1 MTIDPNLERLQ
12 QAFLAALEVP
22 EDQRDDWLERECGS
36 DAALLQN
43 VRSLLGHAN
52 PNNDLLEQS
61 PDKAIA
67 DFTLTDPDAPIHLS
81 LSEGDDVSVDCEHFL
96 SKLSEVGILSQA
108 ELDSVC
114 EHRPEQSEMPDPR
127 TLAAQLVQ
135 EGKLTQYQATAL
147 LRGEPELLI
156 DKYLI
161 VDLIDVGG
169 MGMVFKAIHRGM
181 DRVVAVKIIS
191 PKMLGSSDHVKR
203 FRREVRVA
211 ATLEHP
217 NVVRSYDADESR
229 GINFLVMEYV
239 RGKNLRQIV
248 RESGPMSLDQAVD
261 SIRQAAVGLDYAH
274 QHGVIHRDIKPGN
287 LLLNNQGTLKI
298 LDLGLAHVDESL
310 RQLDTNGVQSRDASV
325 IESEITSAG
334 MILGTASFMAPEQ
347 SLNSHLVDA
356 RTDIY
361 SLGCTLFYLLT
372 GDPVYQ
378 GDTVFQVLVR
388 HRESEIP
395 SICEMRA
402 DVPESLNTVFQRMVA
417 KSPDDR
423 FQSMHEVV
431 EEIDACKIAPPKPA
445 PRHQSRR
452 EVKKVDESVD
462 PSADKS
468 SEPESRSQARLYGTV
483 SVLAGTIVAAFVLTS
498 QWLPLWQGK
507 TTDIEPSSVKTI
519 SAADLLATGNWSW
532 QVQENLGPVINSREF
547 EIAADMTNDG
557 CTIVFTSGRES
568 AKRGNRDLWIA
579 TRNSIDEE
587 WEEPSRLPSEIN
599 SPDQLENVPRISG
612 DGLTLRFH
620 RGSTLMI
627 TTRSSAHDPWSE
639 PTVDPLATLFN
650 GNYQV
655 TKDELTQ
662 FSYVFSHIDTDQ
674 QRRYLLRYRR
684 RPSINESFD
693 EFTDDLLP
701 ATMKLNGQMTLSND
715 GRLLIYS
722 ANTTPMEAKPVFRLF
737 FITRSDWGRPWS
749 SPQLLLPDLPR
760 PSAAPAFVM
769 DDKTLLLVNSDG
781 DGQGAGDIWIA
792 RLKRN
797 DDDRQR

>member
-1 MTIDPNLERLQ
+1 MTSDPNLERLQ
-12 QAFLAALEVP
+12 QTFLAALEIP
-22 EDQRDDWLERECGS
+22 EEQRAQWLEKECGS

-52 PNNDLLEQS
+52 PNNDPLEQS
-61 PDKAIA
+61 PDQAIA
-67 DFTLTDPDAPIHLS
+67 DFTLTDPDAPNFARS
-81 LSEGDDVSVDCEHFL
+81 RQEEDVSVDCEQFL

-127 TLAAQLVQ
+127 ALAAQLVK

-169 MGMVFKAIHRGM
+169 MGMVFKAIHRSM

-248 RESGPMSLDQAVD
+248 RESGPMSLSQAVD

-287 LLLNNQGTLKI
+287 LLLNDQGTIKI

-310 RQLDTNGVQSRDASV
+310 RQFDSNGVPKRDDSLA
-325 IESEITSAG
+325 ESEITSAG
-334 MILGTASFMAPEQ
+334 MVLGTASFMAPEQ
-347 SLNSHLVDA
+347 SLNSHLVDV
-356 RTDIY
+356 RTDVY

-395 SICEMRA
+395 SICEIRA
-402 DVPESLNTVFQRMVA
+402 DVPPSVNAVFQQMIA
-417 KSPDDR
+417 KEPADR

-431 EEIDACKIAPPKPA
+431 EAIDACNISAPTPT
-445 PRHQSRR
+445 SRR
-452 EVKKVDESVD
+452 LATPQSEKV
-462 PSADKS
+462 SATASPAASLHANRQDTTSKS
-468 SEPESRSQARLYGTV
+468 SAWRNAFLSALAMTV
-483 SVLAGTIVAAFVLTS
+483 ILAVIVSSSSFLPQAGTTTPSPPVPEK
-498 QWLPLWQGK
+498 PL
-507 TTDIEPSSVKTI
+507 
-519 SAADLLATGNWSW
+519 SAADLLATGDWGW
-532 QVQENLGPVINSREF
+532 RIAENLGPAINSGTF
-547 EIAADMTNDG
+547 EIGADMTDDG
-557 CTIVFTSGRES
+557 RTIVFCSTHEQARPGD
-568 AKRGNRDLWIA
+568 RDLWIA
-579 TRNSIDEE
+579 TRGSTEDQ
-587 WEEPSRLPSEIN
+587 WSSPSRLPPEISTPDASEN
-599 SPDQLENVPRISG
+599 DPWLSG
-612 DGLTLRFH
+612 DGLTLRF
-620 RGSTLMI
+620 RRAGNIMM
-627 TTRSSAHDPWSE
+627 TTRSLESASWTKPIR
-639 PTVDPLATLFN
+639 DPLSAGLF
-650 GNYQV
+650 QDFKL

-662 FSYVFSHIDTDQ
+662 FRPVSYIDKGSLKKHFFLRTS
-674 QRRYLLRYRR
+674 RRSSTSEPFHKITEEPLPDEA
-684 RPSINESFD
+684 RPHS
-693 EFTDDLLP
+693 P
-701 ATMKLNGQMTLSND
+701 GTLSND
-715 GRLLIYS
+715 GRLFIFS
-722 ANTTPMEAKPVFRLF
+722 MNTAPPTDKPMFRLF
-737 FITRSDWGRPWS
+737 FIIRDDWEKPWS
-749 SPQLLLPDLPR
+749 PPQEMLPQATK
-760 PSAAPAFVM
+760 PSGFPNLVL
-769 DDKTLLLVNSDG
+769 DGKSLLVTNSKEF
-781 DGQGAGDIWIA
+781 GQGGSDIWIA
-792 RLKRN
+792 RLKKN
-797 DDDRQR
+797 